1 MFCTSQRMQRT
12 LISVFVDSLG
22 CPDFSLVYASEDSL
36 MAKSSLLYGVLKG
49 TVVGLV
55 REPDDDHYQIRVS
68 TDTTTFRIAVN
79 VKSSLTPPDLLFQR
93 VTFLP
98 APLTRKLAALPRG
111 FKKLIS
117 KPGGLLQDFV
127 RGGVFQINQVKVTPS
142 DVPAVGTELK
152 NTIEDAVAAAEN
164 RQGSVLYAFGAKW
177 GPLPRK
183 HRCFQ
188 STGSKRLPDAPLNC
202 ELDKSHSCTAE
213 IYHDGC
219 LIFQYP
225 DCTWRA
231 FFLLGLPIAIV

>member
-1 MFCTSQRMQRT
+1 
-12 LISVFVDSLG
+12 
-22 CPDFSLVYASEDSL
+22 

-68 TDTTTFRIAVN
+68 TDTATFRIAVN
-79 VKSSLTPPDLLFQR
+79 VQSSLTPPDLLFHR

-98 APLTRKLAALPRG
+98 APLRRKLSALPRG

-127 RGGVFQINQVKVTPS
+127 HGGVVQINHVKVTPS
-142 DVPAVGTELK
+142 DVPAVGTALK
-152 NTIEDAVAAAEN
+152 NTIEDAVAAAN
-164 RQGSVLYAFGAKW
+164 WQGSVMYAFGIKW
-177 GPLPRK
+177 GSLPREQ
-183 HRCFQ
+183 RCFP
-188 STGSKRLPDAPLNC
+188 STGSKGISGAAMNYELN
-202 ELDKSHSCTAE
+202 KSHSCTDG

-225 DCTWRA
+225 DRTWRA
-231 FFLLGLPIAIV
+231 FFLQGLPIAIV